1 MEIYGV
7 TLEFSMYDEDQ
18 AEKREAYLQEL
29 EKMKHLSDH
38 QPDGTEKEKI
48 SIFVMRS
55 KGCLTIFSEREPE
68 AVSVVPGMTGCGIC
82 LHMRS

>member
-29 EKMKHLSDH
+29 EKMKHLLGSSA
-38 QPDGTEKEKI
+38 GWNRKRKK
-48 SIFVMRS
+48 S
-55 KGCLTIFSEREPE
+55 
-68 AVSVVPGMTGCGIC
+68 VS
-82 LHMRS
+82 L

>member
-1 MEIYGV
+1 M
-7 TLEFSMYDEDQ
+7 
-18 AEKREAYLQEL
+18 AEETK
-29 EKMKHLSDH
+29 
-38 QPDGTEKEKI
+38 TEKKRSRLIFRIISRMERKKKKI

-68 AVSVVPGMTGCGIC
+68 AVSVDPGMTGCGIC